1 MKTKTRGKTFRHF
14 WKGLAGIC
22 LSVSVFVL
30 SATGFAEQAVTEQA
44 KYVMPQEQVYLD
56 PTQVEAAKKQLED
69 DASGNSGPRTK
80 NVEVVTGDRVIAAD
94 VKVVEKPE
102 TEAAKNATVQP
113 EKTETEKPAATV
125 TQEDKEAKLLITFV
139 FF

>member
-69 DASGNSGPRTK
+69 DA
-80 NVEVVTGDRVIAAD
+80 
-94 VKVVEKPE
+94 
-102 TEAAKNATVQP
+102 
-113 EKTETEKPAATV
+113 
-125 TQEDKEAKLLITFV
+125 
-139 FF
+139 